1 MLVIFSETSQ
11 PYSLVKLLNLQIIK
25 SKRKNFKLYA
35 IACYI

>member
-25 SKRKNFKLYA
+25 SKEKTLS
-35 IACYI
+35 CMQ